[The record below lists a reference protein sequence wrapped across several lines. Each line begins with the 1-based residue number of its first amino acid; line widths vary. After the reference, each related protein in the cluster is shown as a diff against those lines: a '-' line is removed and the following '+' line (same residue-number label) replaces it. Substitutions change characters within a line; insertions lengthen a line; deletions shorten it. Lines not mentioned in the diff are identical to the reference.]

1 MLAQAPCIDAFIP
14 ESTPGPGDTAP
25 GERHAAPAA
34 VAASA
39 SAAAPASVAASA
51 SASASASVAAPAF
64 PAPAS
69 RPAAE
74 APPDCWA
81 ASLLAADRPFN
92 WRNELSRF
100 GVGIGLAAL
109 YGIALGTRQG
119 GASFFRHALGV
130 PAAMIAVGALG
141 VPALTIVLTLFNAPL
156 DPSRSFAA
164 TSRAAASMGLV
175 LGGLAP
181 AAALFVITSD
191 SRPAAAVLG
200 LAGLVLAG
208 SIGLKR
214 LIDDLRASM
223 AGEDPLV
230 KTACA
235 AAFLGF
241 AVFALALAARVWWG
255 TLPLLNGGA
264 S

>member
-1 MLAQAPCIDAFIP
+1 MLAQVPCIDAFASAP
-14 ESTPGPGDTAP
+14 ATAP
-25 GERHAAPAA
+25 
-34 VAASA
+34 
-39 SAAAPASVAASA
+39 APASAPASAPAPAPASA
-51 SASASASVAAPAF
+51 SASVAASVAAPAF
-64 PAPAS
+64 PASAP
-69 RPAAE
+69 RPVPE

-81 ASLLAADRPFN
+81 ASLLATDRPFN
-92 WRNELSRF
+92 WRDELSRF

-109 YGIALGTRQG
+109 YGLALGTRQG
-119 GASFFRHALGV
+119 GASFFRHAFGV
-130 PAAMIAVGALG
+130 PAAMVAVGALG

-156 DPSRSFAA
+156 DPSRALAA

-191 SRPAAAVLG
+191 SRTAAAVLG
-200 LAGLVLAG
+200 LAGLILGG

-214 LIDDLRASM
+214 LIDDLRAAM
-223 AGEDPLV
+223 ASEGPLV
-230 KTACA
+230 KTASA

-241 AVFALALAARVWWG
+241 AIFALALAARVWWG
-255 TLPLLNGGA
+255 TLPLLDGGA